1 MASQDGNIGLV
12 IHAKV
17 GYVGQKSIY
26 ASGTYKDGEHNR
38 EYGYWRG
45 SREKAVK
52 DRFALFAGLES
63 SGVYGGN
70 VLIPTVLTSGSTN
83 SSPSSDS
90 CSSYQAA
97 QFTWV
102 TEEESFGTGEHWVQT
117 NTDECD
123 IHADEGCINVAPA
136 SAGSGS
142 GDVLAGTCEGSAG
155 SSGGTTSFSSV
166 GSAYW
171 AKAGELKGH
180 LGIESPQQR
189 SLYLGDDGYVNFGSG
204 VYCGGRE
211 FTAYWKGIPS
221 GNPSDVVILSKGK
234 ADPAQF
240 VMGIDGLSR
249 YYIRADK
256 KIANKFVPV
265 YAVSDRKV
273 SSYDFPTQVFG
284 TYQGEALKLYVNGKS
299 VSTSERFVRDTKDA
313 ATTDVFLGKSES
325 ARDSSSFKGWTDEIG
340 VSCSGFSPESIKD
353 YYDSTF
359 NLGMFVRE
367 SAPPTSGAFDAEEF
381 EGSAYEAYDSD
392 YIKFIAKSGEGAY
405 DTNSWKQHDHAISS
419 SILFTFQDIHPKLFQ
434 LVNDIHVEAW
444 VENNTTH
451 ASGVNLYAS
460 IVNEGN
466 EDDKT
471 SLNWNADSYVYLP
484 SGDKTKVV
492 FSGVLPKSAHHLTGG
507 SFLSHV
513 QKNKL
518 KITAHYPEQNDP
530 HNTEFTIYSTKVK
543 YKSFEEFTYS
553 AKGLTVITAGGSPVQ
568 SSGTIPLF
576 LDAAVAAQS
585 MPLMINPEPVTS
597 LGDTGTASMGAVA
610 SILRN
615 GNTPLYI
622 AGGQRS
628 SHLNLFI
635 DAGLFT
641 KTSLTMPLALEGSEF
656 TRPYLQSLIPLFL
669 EGETGQGNATKGL
682 YLSIPNVGNA
692 SVNARK
698 TLFVMGERFSSNIP
712 LVMFGPDVSAGTQY
726 LYAKGP
732 DNLSKTE
739 TFNLFLKQRKDFV
752 GNSSMLGRGA
762 VLTNSGVPLYMGGMT
777 RASGMMPLFMPSGIG
792 KLNNHKN
799 LYIRG
804 YL

>member
-1 MASQDGNIGLV
+1 MTSQDGNIGLV

-52 DRFALFAGLES
+52 DRFALFAGLEG
-63 SGVYGGN
+63 SGVHGGN
-70 VLIPTVLTSGSTN
+70 VVIPTVLTSGSTN

-97 QFTWV
+97 QFTWADGYGW
-102 TEEESFGTGEHWVQT
+102 TQT
-117 NTDECD
+117 NTDECYF
-123 IHADEGCINVAPA
+123 HADEGCVDVAPT
-136 SAGSGS
+136 STGSDM
-142 GDVLAGTCEGSAG
+142 DVLTGTCEGSAG

-180 LGIESPQQR
+180 LGIEAPQQR

-204 VYCGGRE
+204 VYCGRQE

-249 YYIRADK
+249 YYIRSDK

-265 YAVSDRKV
+265 YAVSDRKA

-284 TYQGEALKLYVNGKS
+284 TYQGGALRLYVNGKS
-299 VSTSERFVRDTKDA
+299 VSTSERFVRDTKNDL
-313 ATTDVFLGKSES
+313 TTDVFLGKSES

-381 EGSAYEAYDSD
+381 EGLAYEAYDSD
-392 YIKFIAKSGEGAY
+392 YIRFVAKSGEGAY
-405 DTNSWKQHDHAISS
+405 DANSWKQHEHAVSS
-419 SILFTFQDIHPKLFQ
+419 SMLFTFQDIHPKLFQ

-492 FSGVLPKSAHHLTGG
+492 FSGVLPESAHHLTGG

-610 SILRN
+610 SITN
-615 GNTPLYI
+615 VGNMPLYI
-622 AGGQRS
+622 AGGQIS

-635 DAGLFT
+635 DVGSFT
-641 KTSLTMPLALEGSEF
+641 NASLTMPLVLEGSEF
-656 TRPYLQSLIPLFL
+656 TRPYLQSTIPLFL
-669 EGETGQGNATKGL
+669 GGDSGKGDAAGSVF
-682 YLSIPNVGNA
+682 LSMPNVGNA
-692 SVNARK
+692 SISANK
-698 TLFVMGERFSSNIP
+698 TLFVIGERFSSNIP
-712 LVMFGPDVSAGTQY
+712 LITFGPDVSVGTQY

-752 GNSSMLGRGA
+752 GNSSMSGQGA
-762 VLTNSGVPLYMGGMT
+762 ILTNSGVPLYIDGMT
-777 RASGMMPLFMPSGIG
+777 KASGTMPLFMPSSIG
-792 KLNNHKN
+792 RLNNNKN
-799 LYIRG
+799 LNIRG
-804 YL
+804 YI